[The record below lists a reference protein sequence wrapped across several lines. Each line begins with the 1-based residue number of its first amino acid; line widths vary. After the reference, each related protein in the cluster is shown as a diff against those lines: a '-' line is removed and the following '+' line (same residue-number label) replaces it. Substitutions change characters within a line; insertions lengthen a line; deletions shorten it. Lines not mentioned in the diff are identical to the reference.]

1 MSLDFINK
9 EEVMNVL
16 HAFRQLYSEHKH
28 YNNITMSQISEKS
41 GINIGH
47 IYANFKDKEDIIITI
62 LRKDIHDIFITYD
75 EEADKSIP
83 ISDKLKIFM
92 SLQFEF
98 LEQDFQLIKHITPHY
113 LNPLSPFFNFAS
125 EVRKKY
131 LGFVAELFEENL
143 KTTNNLVKKLVVPL
157 IANSFLTFNLTVL
170 NYWDHDKS
178 EGKQDTLNYIDK
190 GLKNFMV
197 ASAII

>member
-1 MSLDFINK
+1 MSLDFRDK
-9 EEVMNVL
+9 QDEMNVIK
-16 HAFRQLYSEHKH
+16 AFRELYSEHKH
-28 YNNITMSQISEKS
+28 YNNISMNQISEKS

-47 IYANFKDKEDIIITI
+47 IYANFQGKEDIVIT
-62 LRKDIHDIFITYD
+62 LLKKDIYDIFLTYD

-83 ISDKLKIFM
+83 VSDKLKIFM

-98 LEQDFQLIKHITPHY
+98 LEPDYKLIKDIIPY
-113 LNPLSPFFNFAS
+113 SLNPLSPFFSFNS
-125 EVRKKY
+125 EIRKKY
-131 LGFVAELFEENL
+131 INFVSELFEENL
-143 KTTNNLVKKLVVPL
+143 KTTNNLIKKATVPI
-157 IANSFLTFNLTVL
+157 IANSFLAFNLTVL

-197 ASAII
+197 ASAFI